1 MPLNWRAAGVFPS
14 IFLENNKRSSSP
26 LRKAAQLAAY
36 DGIQGL
42 IRSKCERI
50 TPVAV
55 AWLFEFHLLD
65 LYGECRYYD
74 SAESVL
80 GAEALKS
87 KAGTSSCGHVTRFD
101 VMFIHLDGPLNAA
114 FTVNPLPTNLY
125 VIV

>member
-1 MPLNWRAAGVFPS
+1 M
-14 IFLENNKRSSSP
+14 
-26 LRKAAQLAAY
+26 
-36 DGIQGL
+36 
-42 IRSKCERI
+42 
-50 TPVAV
+50 AV

-114 FTVNPLPTNLY
+114 FTVNPLSTSLNDCVSYSSSLQVLY
-125 VIV
+125 MAEHQALRWEILTAWPSKHGSKELTQRLKYNKP